1 MVGEVKDTLRCDRLD
16 RGPRQLWKPRRMRIA
31 VPHVTIDNRMS
42 RQLNGASGRGKD
54 DHRPHRT
61 VAARGSWPKNE
72 IALAMEEFNK
82 PGVHQC
88 GEAARMV
95 LL

>member
-1 MVGEVKDTLRCDRLD
+1 
-16 RGPRQLWKPRRMRIA
+16 
-31 VPHVTIDNRMS
+31 
-42 RQLNGASGRGKD
+42 
-54 DHRPHRT
+54 
-61 VAARGSWPKNE
+61 VAARGNWPKNE